1 MVIKMKENNE
11 LLEHIYQDA
20 EMAYYTLEKLEEF
33 LKEKDNKIKGLVEEI
48 KEKYQEFMQ
57 QAESQLKK
65 DKQEVVPE
73 AMMTKWM
80 AKMGIKKEVNID
92 NSDSSIADLLIK
104 GISMGSINMEKKIKD
119 YQESCNKEDLKL
131 AKKFLEFQE
140 DTIEELKEYL

>member
-20 EMAYYTLEKLEEF
+20 EMAYYTLEKLEDF
-33 LKEKDNKIKGLVEEI
+33 LKEKDNKIKGLIEEI
-48 KEKYQEFMQ
+48 KEEYQEFMQ
-57 QAESQLKK
+57 QAESRLEK
-65 DKQEVVPE
+65 DKQEIIPE
-73 AMMTKWM
+73 DMMTKWM
-80 AKMGIKKEVNID
+80 AKMEIKKEVKSD

-119 YQESCNKEDLKL
+119 YEKTCNKEDLKL

>member
-1 MVIKMKENNE
+1 MKENNE

-20 EMAYYTLEKLEEF
+20 EMAYYTLEKLENF
-33 LKEKDNKIKGLVEEI
+33 LKEKDNKIKGLIEEI
-48 KEKYQEFMQ
+48 KEEYQEFMQ
-57 QAESQLKK
+57 QAESRLEK
-65 DKQEVVPE
+65 DKQEIIPE
-73 AMMTKWM
+73 DMMTKWM
-80 AKMGIKKEVNID
+80 AKMGIKKEVKSD

-119 YQESCNKEDLKL
+119 YEKTCNKEDLKL

>member
-1 MVIKMKENNE
+1 MKENNE

-20 EMAYYTLEKLEEF
+20 EMAYYTLEKLEDF
-33 LKEKDNKIKGLVEEI
+33 LKEKDNKIKGLIEEI
-48 KEKYQEFMQ
+48 KEEYQEFMQ
-57 QAESQLKK
+57 QAESRLEK
-65 DKQEVVPE
+65 DKQEIIPE
-73 AMMTKWM
+73 DMMTKWM
-80 AKMGIKKEVNID
+80 AKMGIKKEVKSD

-119 YQESCNKEDLKL
+119 YEKTCNKEDLKL

>member
-20 EMAYYTLEKLEEF
+20 EMAYYTLEKLEDF
-33 LKEKDNKIKGLVEEI
+33 LKEKDNKIKGLIEEI
-48 KEKYQEFMQ
+48 KEEYQEFMQ
-57 QAESQLKK
+57 QAESRLEK
-65 DKQEVVPE
+65 DKQEIIPE
-73 AMMTKWM
+73 DMMTKWM
-80 AKMGIKKEVNID
+80 AKMGIKKEVKSD

-119 YQESCNKEDLKL
+119 YEKTCNKEDLKL
-131 AKKFLEFQE
+131 AKKFLEVQE

>member
-20 EMAYYTLEKLEEF
+20 EMAYYTLEKLEDF
-33 LKEKDNKIKGLVEEI
+33 LKEKDNKIKGLIEEI
-48 KEKYQEFMQ
+48 KEEYQEFMQ
-57 QAESQLKK
+57 QAESRLEK
-65 DKQEVVPE
+65 DKQEITPE
-73 AMMTKWM
+73 DMMTKWM
-80 AKMGIKKEVNID
+80 AKMGIKKEVKSD

-119 YQESCNKEDLKL
+119 YEKTCNKEDLKL

>member
-20 EMAYYTLEKLEEF
+20 EMAYYTLEKLENF
-33 LKEKDNKIKGLVEEI
+33 LKEKDNKIKGLIEEI
-48 KEKYQEFMQ
+48 KEEYQEFMQ
-57 QAESQLKK
+57 QAESRLEK
-65 DKQEVVPE
+65 DKQEIIPE
-73 AMMTKWM
+73 DMMTKWM
-80 AKMGIKKEVNID
+80 AKMGIKKEVKSD

-119 YQESCNKEDLKL
+119 YEKTCNKEDLKL

>member
-20 EMAYYTLEKLEEF
+20 EMAYYTLEKLEDF
-33 LKEKDNKIKGLVEEI
+33 LKEKDNKIKGLIEEI
-48 KEKYQEFMQ
+48 KEEYQEFMQ
-57 QAESQLKK
+57 QAESRLEK
-65 DKQEVVPE
+65 DKQEIIPE
-73 AMMTKWM
+73 DMMTKWM
-80 AKMGIKKEVNID
+80 AKMGIKKEVKSD

-119 YQESCNKEDLKL
+119 YEKTCNKEDLKL

>member
-20 EMAYYTLEKLEEF
+20 EMAYYTLEKLEDF
-33 LKEKDNKIKGLVEEI
+33 LKEKDNKIKGLIEEI
-48 KEKYQEFMQ
+48 KEEYQEFMQ
-57 QAESQLKK
+57 QTESRLEK
-65 DKQEVVPE
+65 DKQEIIPE
-73 AMMTKWM
+73 DMMTKWM
-80 AKMGIKKEVNID
+80 AKMGIKKEVKSD

-119 YQESCNKEDLKL
+119 YEKTCNKEDLKL

>member
-20 EMAYYTLEKLEEF
+20 EMAYYTLEKLEDF
-33 LKEKDNKIKGLVEEI
+33 LKEKDNKIKGLIEEI
-48 KEKYQEFMQ
+48 KEEYQEFMQ
-57 QAESQLKK
+57 QAESRLEK
-65 DKQEVVPE
+65 DKQEIIPE
-73 AMMTKWM
+73 DMMTKWM
-80 AKMGIKKEVNID
+80 AKMGNKKEVKSD

-119 YQESCNKEDLKL
+119 YEKTCNKEDLKL
-131 AKKFLEFQE
+131 AKKFLKFQE

>member
-20 EMAYYTLEKLEEF
+20 EMAYYTLEKLENF
-33 LKEKDNKIKGLVEEI
+33 LKEKDNKIKGLIEEI
-48 KEKYQEFMQ
+48 KEEYQEFMQ
-57 QAESQLKK
+57 QAESRLEK
-65 DKQEVVPE
+65 DKQEIIPE
-73 AMMTKWM
+73 DMMTKWM
-80 AKMGIKKEVNID
+80 AKMEIKKEVKSD

-119 YQESCNKEDLKL
+119 YEKTCNKEDLKL

>member
-20 EMAYYTLEKLEEF
+20 EMAYYTLEKLEDF
-33 LKEKDNKIKGLVEEI
+33 LKEKDNKIKGLIEEI
-48 KEKYQEFMQ
+48 KEEYQEFMQ
-57 QAESQLKK
+57 QAESRLEK
-65 DKQEVVPE
+65 DKQEIIPE
-73 AMMTKWM
+73 DMMTKWM
-80 AKMGIKKEVNID
+80 AKMGIKKEVDSD

-119 YQESCNKEDLKL
+119 YEKTCNKEDLKL

>member
-20 EMAYYTLEKLEEF
+20 EMAYYTLEKLEDF
-33 LKEKDNKIKGLVEEI
+33 LKEKDNKIKGLIEEI
-48 KEKYQEFMQ
+48 KEEYQEFMQ
-57 QAESQLKK
+57 QAESRLEK
-65 DKQEVVPE
+65 DKQEIIPE
-73 AMMTKWM
+73 DMMTKWM
-80 AKMGIKKEVNID
+80 AKMGIKKEAKSD

-119 YQESCNKEDLKL
+119 YEKTCNKEDLKL

>member
-20 EMAYYTLEKLEEF
+20 EMAYYTLEKLEDF
-33 LKEKDNKIKGLVEEI
+33 LKEKDNKIKGLIEEI
-48 KEKYQEFMQ
+48 KEEYQEFMQ
-57 QAESQLKK
+57 QAESRLEK
-65 DKQEVVPE
+65 DKQEIIPE
-73 AMMTKWM
+73 DMMTKWM
-80 AKMGIKKEVNID
+80 AKMGIKKEVDSD

-119 YQESCNKEDLKL
+119 YEESCNKEDLKL
-131 AKKFLEFQE
+131 AKKFLKFQE